1 MPLRRVLMTATVP
14 SMIGQFNTDNI
25 KILLDMGYMVDV
37 AADFTDT
44 SVWPTERVEKF
55 KDQMKDLGV
64 ECIQI
69 DFSRSASKI
78 KRHIS
83 AYKQVLK
90 LLSEREY
97 AFIHTHTPISSAIIR
112 MAAKKKGV
120 KVIYTA
126 HGFHFYKGAPFI
138 NWFIFYPIEKHLSKY
153 TDVLITINKEDYNRA
168 LAKFSAK
175 KTVYVPGVGVDTAKF
190 SEENTENH
198 IREELGINKDV
209 FMLLSVGELNDNKNH
224 AAVIKAISGMDLTY
238 VIAGK
243 GDNEAKLKELA
254 RECNSK
260 VILTG
265 FRTDVADFYKAADAY
280 ILPSLREGLNVSL
293 MEAMASGLPCLAGKI
308 RGNVD
313 LVDEE
318 GGFTFEPVDV
328 AEIKDAVEK
337 VLKADRAEM
346 SKYNS
351 KKIVSFDKTNVYEK
365 MRKTYEA
372 VMLENE

>member
-1 MPLRRVLMTATVP
+1 MTATVP

-25 KILLDMGYMVDV
+25 KILLDMGYAVDV
-37 AADFTDT
+37 AADFADT
-44 SVWPTERVEKF
+44 SVWPAERTEKF

-69 DFSRSASKI
+69 DFSRSVSKI
-78 KRHIS
+78 NRHIK

-90 LLSEREY
+90 LLSERDY

-112 MAAKKKGV
+112 MAARKKGV

-126 HGFHFYKGAPFI
+126 HGFHFYKGAPLLH
-138 NWFIFYPIEKHLSKY
+138 WLIFYPIEKHLSKN

-168 LAKFSAK
+168 LAKFHAK

-190 SEENTENH
+190 SKENTENH
-198 IREELGINKDV
+198 IREEFSIGKDA

-238 VIAGK
+238 VIVGKGENAGK
-243 GDNEAKLKELA
+243 LNELA
-254 RECNSK
+254 SECNSK

-293 MEAMASGLPCLAGKI
+293 MEAMASGLPCLAGNI

-318 GGFTFEPVDV
+318 GGFTFEPASV
-328 AEIKDAVEK
+328 AEIKEAVEK
-337 VLKADRAEM
+337 ILQADRTKMAKHNE
-346 SKYNS
+346 N
-351 KKIVSFDKTNVYEK
+351 KIKNFGKDLVAGRMKEIYI
-365 MRKTYEA
+365 A
-372 VMLENE
+372 I